1 MTDESVII
9 GNNSVA
15 RVVDR
20 DARRRQIVEAAAS
33 QFART
38 GFEATL
44 MDDVAAA
51 AGVSKGSLYASFTNK
66 EDLFYA
72 VFEWLQGQLL
82 QTSLAHMKVGGSAK
96 EQLVAFAEAGVGAFV
111 DHVALY
117 PVTLEV
123 WAAAAKTGTRH
134 RFAEAMQRLYVD
146 YRSQIS
152 VLLRAAQGAGEI
164 RRDAEIEV
172 LSAVLVGAV
181 DGLLLQYW
189 LDPKFD
195 PRAWVRVFLQSLFD
209 GIAVKTGKGK
219 S

>member
-1 MTDESVII
+1 M
-9 GNNSVA
+9 A
-15 RVVDR
+15 RLVDR
-20 DARRRQIVEAAAS
+20 DAKRRQIVEAAAT

-51 AGVSKGSLYASFTNK
+51 AGVSKGSLYAYFANK

-82 QTSLAHMKVGGSAK
+82 QASLLHMKVGGSAK
-96 EQLVAFAEAGVGAFV
+96 EQLIAFAEAGVGAFV
-111 DHVALY
+111 DYVALY

-134 RFAEAMQRLYVD
+134 RFAEAMQKLYVD
-146 YRSQIS
+146 YRGQVSA
-152 VLLRAAQGAGEI
+152 LLRAAQAAGEI
-164 RRDAEIEV
+164 RKDVEIDV

-195 PRAWVRVFLQSLFD
+195 PCAWVRIFLQSLFE
-209 GIAVKTGKGK
+209 GIAAKSGKGK
-219 S
+219 P

>member
-1 MTDESVII
+1 M
-9 GNNSVA
+9 A

-20 DARRRQIVEAAAS
+20 DAKRRQIVEAAAS
-33 QFART
+33 QFAKT

-51 AGVSKGSLYASFTNK
+51 AGVSKGSLYAYFANK

-82 QTSLAHMKVGGSAK
+82 QTSLAHLKVGGSAR
-96 EQLVAFAEAGVGAFV
+96 EQLIAFAEAGVGAFI

-134 RFAEAMQRLYVD
+134 RFADAIQRLYVD
-146 YRSQIS
+146 YRGQVSG
-152 VLLRAAQGAGEI
+152 LLSAAQAAGEI
-164 RRDAEIEV
+164 REDVEIEA

-195 PRAWVRVFLQSLFD
+195 PRAWVRIFLQSLLD
-209 GIAVKTGKGK
+209 GIAVNSGKGK
-219 S
+219 R

>member
-1 MTDESVII
+1 M
-9 GNNSVA
+9 A
-15 RVVDR
+15 RLVDR
-20 DARRRQIVEAAAS
+20 DAKRRQIVEAAAT

-51 AGVSKGSLYASFTNK
+51 AGVSKGSLYAYFANK

-82 QTSLAHMKVGGSAK
+82 QTSLAHMKVGGSAT
-96 EQLVAFAEAGVGAFV
+96 EQLIGFAEAGVGAFV
-111 DHVALY
+111 DYVALY

-146 YRSQIS
+146 YRGQVS
-152 VLLRAAQGAGEI
+152 VLFRAAQAAREI
-164 RRDAEIEV
+164 RRDIEVDV

-195 PRAWVRVFLQSLFD
+195 PRAWVRIFLQSLFG
-209 GIAVKTGKGK
+209 GIAVKSGEGK

>member
-1 MTDESVII
+1 M
-9 GNNSVA
+9 A
-15 RVVDR
+15 RLVDR
-20 DARRRQIVEAAAS
+20 DAKRRQIVEAAAS

-51 AGVSKGSLYASFTNK
+51 AGVSKGSLYAYFANK

-72 VFEWLQGQLL
+72 VFEWMQTELL
-82 QTSLAHMKVGGSAK
+82 RASLAHMTVGGTAN
-96 EQLVAFAEAGVGAFV
+96 EQLIAFAEAGVGAFV
-111 DHVALY
+111 DYVALY

-134 RFAEAMQRLYVD
+134 RFAAAMQKLYAD
-146 YRSQIS
+146 YRGQVSA
-152 VLLRAAQGAGEI
+152 LFRAAQAAGEI
-164 RRDAEIEV
+164 RKDIEIDV

-195 PRAWVRVFLQSLFD
+195 PRAWVRIFLQSLFG
-209 GIAVKTGKGK
+209 GIAVKSGKVK